1 VSKQYNKSIAP
12 FAMRLLFIISFF
24 LSWVTTQA
32 QTVDSVDSIDSKVG
46 LQTIYMPQFNVQ
58 EASGSNIQAYGVRW
72 MLSDYDSFPFEFGFQ
87 AYSGFGDV
95 SRISLGFNLA
105 YLFAELHNHDFKI
118 GLGLNRI
125 DLEDV
130 DANRM
135 VLGPNV
141 GDVRFIGWGTE
152 FKPYLEWEWT
162 FSRFTSLF
170 LKASYHII
178 NGEKSVVTE
187 VEATG
192 DPIIRYRVSERDWSF
207 FYSASGYDIGVGI
220 SIIF

>member
-1 VSKQYNKSIAP
+1 MRFLIA
-12 FAMRLLFIISFF
+12 
-24 LSWVTTQA
+24 LSLCFTWITSQA
-32 QTVDSVDSIDSKVG
+32 QTVDSIDSKVG
-46 LQTIYMPQFNVQ
+46 LQTIYIPQFNVQ

-72 MLSDYDSFPFEFGFQ
+72 MLSDNNNTPWELGFQ

-95 SRISLGFNLA
+95 SRLSLGLNLA
-105 YLFAELHNHDFKI
+105 YQFAKLQNHDFKI

-130 DANRM
+130 EANEEEFGRH
-135 VLGPNV
+135 V
-141 GDVRFIGWGTE
+141 GDVTFTVWGTE
-152 FKPYLEWEWT
+152 FKPYIEWEWT

-170 LKASYHII
+170 LQASYHVI
-178 NGEKSVVTE
+178 NGEKSVVTS

-192 DPIIRYRVSERDWSF
+192 DPIFRNRVTDRDWSF
-207 FYSASGYDIGVGI
+207 FYSASGYDIGVGM

>member
-1 VSKQYNKSIAP
+1 
-12 FAMRLLFIISFF
+12 MRLLFIIS
-24 LSWVTTQA
+24 LCLAWVTTQA
-32 QTVDSVDSIDSKVG
+32 QTVESVNSIDSKVG

-58 EASGSNIQAYGVRW
+58 EASGSNIQAYGIRW
-72 MLSDYDSFPFEFGFQ
+72 MLSDYDTIPLEFGFQ

-95 SRISLGFNLA
+95 SRISLGFNMA
-105 YLFAELHNHDFKI
+105 YLLAELQNHDFKI
-118 GLGLNRI
+118 GMGLSRI

-130 DANRM
+130 DVNRM
-135 VLGPNV
+135 VLGPKV

-192 DPIIRYRVSERDWSF
+192 DPIFRYRVSERDWSF
-207 FYSASGYDIGVGI
+207 FYSASGFDVGVGI

>member
-1 VSKQYNKSIAP
+1 
-12 FAMRLLFIISFF
+12 MRLLFIIS
-24 LSWVTTQA
+24 LCLAWTTTQA
-32 QTVDSVDSIDSKVG
+32 QTVDSVNSIDSKVG

-58 EASGSNIQAYGVRW
+58 EASGNNIQAYGIRW
-72 MLSDYDSFPFEFGFQ
+72 MLSDYDTMPLEFGFQ

-95 SRISLGFNLA
+95 SRISLGFSLA
-105 YLFAELHNHDFKI
+105 YLLAELQNHDFKI
-118 GLGLNRI
+118 GLGLSRI

-152 FKPYLEWEWT
+152 FKPYIEWEWT

-192 DPIIRYRVSERDWSF
+192 DPIFRYRISERDWSF